1 MDDRRDLEGLRAL
14 VTGATSGIG
23 RAVAEEL
30 GHQGAEVIVHGRNA
44 ARGEAVADAITRGGA
59 KASFVAADLSDPA
72 SLGGL
77 VERIGVVDV
86 LVNNAGFS

>member
-59 KASFVAADLSDPA
+59 KTSFVAADLSDPA

-77 VERIGVVDV
+77 VERIGAVDV